1 VNANTVPIRN
11 DFLGYRPEEL
21 VGQGG
26 MGVVYR
32 ARDLRL
38 KRVVA
43 LKLMAPELAAD
54 ERFRE
59 RFAREAE
66 LAMSLE
72 HPNVVPI
79 HDAGELD
86 GRLYLVMRFVEGTD
100 LRALLRDEA
109 ALEPRRALAIVG
121 QVANALDAAHAKG
134 LVHRDVKPSN
144 VLLDADEHVYLADF
158 GLTRPFGA
166 EGADASTNGRSLGTP
181 AYLAPE
187 QIEGRELDGRADVYS
202 LGCLLYECLSGAP
215 PFDASSRLAIAWAH
229 LEQEPPRATERRP
242 ELPASLDRVI
252 AKAMAKEPEDRYESC
267 GDFVDAART
276 ALGLPRRWSRRR
288 RVLLVAAVLAVIA
301 VAVGLFAMRAG
312 GTSDANEVTH
322 NTLVRV
328 DPRTNRVVGVV
339 EVGKFPG
346 AAAAAGDRVWTYNFA
361 DSSVSEVDADSN
373 DVRHTTKVV
382 TTPYVATGGGSV
394 VAADADGAWVAGFI
408 PTTGRS
414 VLTRIRR
421 GGETDQYSLG
431 ANVVEVATGN
441 GVLWVLGRRPSGTQ
455 VIRVDPRTGH
465 VTRRLSLGGL
475 SGGAGGLTFGGGRL
489 WLVDEQIGVLYRV
502 DPASGDVDS
511 VDLGGLALRPAFG
524 MGFLWTCV
532 ATQNGAEMM
541 RVDPRTLRAE
551 VAGKG
556 LPKEGGAYAAGL
568 SSVWRLDLP
577 SGTLMRFDP
586 KTRELSGLVRV
597 LDGRGY
603 AQGGLDVTSIVAVNG
618 AVWLAV
624 A

>member
-1 VNANTVPIRN
+1 MTERLDDLDGN
-11 DFLGYRPEEL
+11 FLGYRIEEPL
-21 VGQGG
+21 GRGG

-32 ARDLRL
+32 AYDVRL
-38 KRVVA
+38 KRTVA
-43 LKLMAPELAAD
+43 LKLIAPEFAAD
-54 ERFRE
+54 LRFRE
-59 RFAREAE
+59 RFERESE

-72 HPNVVPI
+72 HPNVIPI
-79 HDAGELD
+79 HDAGEAYS
-86 GRLYLVMRFVEGTD
+86 RLYLAMRCVEGAD
-100 LRALLRDEA
+100 LRALLHRA
-109 ALEPRRALAIVG
+109 GALEPRRALEIVR
-121 QVANALDAAHAKG
+121 QVGNALDAAHARG

-144 VLLDADEHVYLADF
+144 VLLDSSEHAYLADF
-158 GLTRPFGA
+158 GLTRRFA
-166 EGADASTNGRSLGTP
+166 ENGSSLDARSLGTP

-187 QIEGRELDGRADVYS
+187 QIEGRAIDGRADVYS
-202 LGCLLYECLSGAP
+202 LGCLLYECLTGAP
-215 PFDASSRLAIAWAH
+215 PFAGSSRLAVAWAH

-242 ELPASLDRVI
+242 ELPASLDPVI
-252 AKAMAKEPEDRYESC
+252 AKAMAKEPEDRYETC
-267 GDFVDAART
+267 GDFADAART

-288 RVLLVAAVLAVIA
+288 RALLVAAVAAVIA

-312 GTSDANEVTH
+312 GTSESKEITH

-361 DSSVSEVDADSN
+361 DSSVSEVDAASN
-373 DVRHTTKVV
+373 DVRHTTKLVTKPYVV
-382 TTPYVATGGGSV
+382 TGAGSV

-431 ANVVEVATGN
+431 ANVVEVAMGN

-475 SGGAGGLTFGGGRL
+475 SGGAGGLTFGGGLL
-489 WLVDEQIGVLYRV
+489 WLVDEQMGVLYRV
-502 DPASGDVDS
+502 DPATGDVDS

-532 ATQNGAEMM
+532 AKQSGAEMM

-556 LPKEGGAYAAGL
+556 LPAEGGAYAAGL

-586 KTRELSGLVRV
+586 KSRELSGLVRV

-603 AQGGLDVTSIVAVNG
+603 AQGGLDVTSIVAGNG
-618 AVWLAV
+618 ALWLAV